1 MAAPPDLPKE
11 MQAIQVVAYKSPY
24 EIRSIPVPTDLQP
37 FELLIK
43 VAVASNCHT
52 DSMVQQGVFNSPLP
66 QTASHEGAGTVVRVG
81 GKEAEA
87 RGFKVGDR
95 VMIGLGMH

>member
-1 MAAPPDLPKE
+1 MAAPPELPKE
-11 MQAIQVVAYKSPY
+11 MQAIQVVTYKSPY
-24 EIRSIPVPTDLQP
+24 EIRSVPVPTDLLP
-37 FELLIK
+37 FELLVK

-81 GKEAEA
+81 GKEAEG

-95 VMIGLGMH
+95 VMIGLGMQ